1 MTLPT
6 HKQHT
11 NTANDEIRNINNFAV
26 PCSAGARK
34 SRQYTSNTTMSTNH
48 GNTVSNPY
56 ETIKLIGMFVSSFVI
71 RNASNNNPTIVAHKN
86 TWAPHQAIRRPRAK
100 PIDSTTAII
109 NGTRLKIAPNTP
121 ASRTVT
127 GLSSHVS
134 R

>member
-11 NTANDEIRNINNFAV
+11 NTANDEMRNTSSFVV

-56 ETIKLIGMFVSSFVI
+56 EAIRLIGISVSSFVI
-71 RNASNNNPTIVAHKN
+71 RNASNSNPAIVAHKN
-86 TWAPHQAIRRPRAK
+86 TWAPHQAIRRPRAN
-100 PIDSTTAII
+100 PIANTTAII